1 MLNICDRLRVFC
13 VYILHYSDSAAPFH
27 VCDVWLSV
35 VATFMSSLVTVWWL
49 PLGFFLCT
57 CLGPNFGNCTRFSR
71 ARFPLC
77 YLTSSVIVKVC

>member
-35 VATFMSSLVTVWWL
+35 VATLMSSLVTVWWL
-49 PLGFFLCT
+49 PLGFFCVL
-57 CLGPNFGNCTRFSR
+57 
-71 ARFPLC
+71 
-77 YLTSSVIVKVC
+77 V